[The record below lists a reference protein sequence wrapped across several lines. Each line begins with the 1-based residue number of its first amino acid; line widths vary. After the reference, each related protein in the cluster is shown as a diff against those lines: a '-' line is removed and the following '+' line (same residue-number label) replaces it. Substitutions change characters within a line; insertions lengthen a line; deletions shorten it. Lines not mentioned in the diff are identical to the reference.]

1 MIMKLAMFIALSTF
15 CSSAA
20 LAYGNKANEVK
31 AAAPKAADVK
41 AQALSRQYTF
51 AWKFIDGDSM
61 APRGGSTQGIP
72 TTLAPVPS
80 KAWQSLQAAS
90 SASEKDHAAIL
101 AMAGEYR
108 VSFDFIEV
116 AGFNVDAAGKAFQP
130 AKPYQSWGT
139 EKIYVIDDR
148 AGFISLQHVLVMHI
162 VTEPGKPVQ
171 TMLTKH
177 WRQDWQFEPKS
188 HVVYLGPHRWQ
199 QVPVSAAHAAG
210 SWSQTVY
217 QVDDSPRYS
226 GVGRWLHQGNYS
238 SWQGS
243 EGLRPLPRREWSV
256 RSDYQASLGTNRH
269 TITPSGWVQEEQN
282 NKVLL
287 DNAGS
292 LRAENPV
299 LAREYGFNRY
309 ELISG
314 SDFSLGDAYMV
325 KTAALWLAVRSEWAA
340 RLNTGNRISLKAA
353 PDQGALYLGLFER
366 AETVAADADAAK
378 LKVEVKTMLD
388 AYLSP

>member
-1 MIMKLAMFIALSTF
+1 MKLAMLIALSIL
-15 CSSAA
+15 CISAA
-20 LAYGNKANEVK
+20 GAYDAKANAGKIE
-31 AAAPKAADVK
+31 
-41 AQALSRQYTF
+41 ALSRQYTF
-51 AWKFIDGDSM
+51 AWKFLDGDAM

-80 KAWQSLQAAS
+80 KAWRRLQTAA
-90 SASEKDHAAIL
+90 ASEKDHAAIL

-116 AGFNVDAAGKAFQP
+116 AGFSVDAAGKAFQP

-139 EKIYVIDDR
+139 EKIYAIEDR
-148 AGFISLQHVLVMHI
+148 AGFVSLQHVLVMHI

-188 HVVYLGPHRWQ
+188 QVVYLGPHRWQ
-199 QVPVSAAHAAG
+199 QLPISAAQAAG

-256 RSDYQASLGTNRH
+256 RQDYQALLGTNRH
-269 TITPSGWVQEEQN
+269 TIAPGGWVQEEQN

-287 DNAGS
+287 DEAGQ
-292 LRAENPV
+292 LTAINPV

-309 ELISG
+309 ELIVG

-325 KTAALWLAVRSEWAA
+325 KTAALWQAVRKEWAE
-340 RLNTGNRISLKAA
+340 RLATGNRISLKAA
-353 PDQGALYLGLFER
+353 PDQGALYLPLFAR
-366 AETVAADADAAK
+366 AETISPDADSTK
-378 LKVEVKTMLD
+378 LKAEVKTLLD